1 VVNLLEQIGKD
12 IVGIGIAIIGFV
24 VWLVRLEARLNAAY
38 AMVAAEKR
46 MTEAR
51 IKVLED
57 QRHEDLKAAL
67 QSRSEV
73 IDMLAEQKKDIG
85 ELRTDIKQLLQR
97 MPK

>member
-1 VVNLLEQIGKD
+1 MLEQVGKD

-38 AMVAAEKR
+38 ALIAAEKR

-51 IKVLED
+51 IKALED

-73 IDMLAEQKKDIG
+73 IDMLAEVKKDIS
-85 ELRTDIKQLLQR
+85 ESRTDIKQLLQR
-97 MPK
+97 VPK